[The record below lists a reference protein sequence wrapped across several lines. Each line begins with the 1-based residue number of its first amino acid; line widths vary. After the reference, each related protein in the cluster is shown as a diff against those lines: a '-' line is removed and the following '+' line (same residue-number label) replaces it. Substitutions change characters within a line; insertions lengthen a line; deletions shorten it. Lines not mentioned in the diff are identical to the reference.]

1 MKELR
6 KVLKTEKMKSD
17 MLITVKWKLI
27 QNSARKT
34 RGNFSNI
41 SNKVQ
46 ICIYKLMHIA
56 QQITAHFIN
65 FTLITIMIIIT

>member
-6 KVLKTEKMKSD
+6 KVLKTEKIKSD

-27 QNSARKT
+27 QNSTRK
-34 RGNFSNI
+34 RKGNFSNI

-46 ICIYKLMHIA
+46 YA
-56 QQITAHFIN
+56 FIN
-65 FTLITIMIIIT
+65 RCILLKK